1 VATRIMIAD
10 DDAETREAVKINLE
24 IEGFEVH
31 LARDGR
37 EAIELGRSL
46 APDVILLD
54 VVMPGVDGVQVC
66 RDLKADA
73 RTRDTLVIFL
83 TARGTTR
90 DEAVGLIA
98 GADDYIVKPFDPAD
112 LIVRIKRVLETRHT
126 PAARTD
132 GSGLRA
138 RVLTVSDGVV
148 AGTREDKSGR
158 ALVDRLTGAG
168 FEVDEHRVS
177 SDGVEPVAA
186 ALQQLTA
193 GFAGLVVTTGGTGFG
208 PRDLT
213 PEATRSVVDRDVPGF
228 AEAMR
233 TASNEPG
240 RPFGM
245 LSRGVCGTMGQA
257 LVCNLP
263 GSAGGALDCVDVILP
278 AVPHALE
285 LLAGKH
291 VH

>member
-1 VATRIMIAD
+1 M
-10 DDAETREAVKINLE
+10 
-24 IEGFEVH
+24 
-31 LARDGR
+31 
-37 EAIELGRSL
+37 
-46 APDVILLD
+46 
-54 VVMPGVDGVQVC
+54 
-66 RDLKADA
+66 
-73 RTRDTLVIFL
+73 
-83 TARGTTR
+83 
-90 DEAVGLIA
+90 GLIA

-112 LIVRIKRVLETRHT
+112 LLVRVQRVL
-126 PAARTD
+126 AARPGIATRD
-132 GSGLRA
+132 EGAGLRA
-138 RVLTVSDGVV
+138 RVLTVSDGV
-148 AGTREDKSGR
+148 ASGDRDDQSGR

-177 SDGVEPVAA
+177 ADGVEPVAW
-186 ALQQLTA
+186 ALRELTA

-213 PEATRSVVDRDVPGF
+213 PEATRTVIDREAPGL

-233 TASNEPG
+233 AASNAPG

-245 LSRGVCGTMGQA
+245 LSRAVCGSTDSA

-263 GSAGGALDCVDVILP
+263 GSATGALDCLDVVLP

-285 LLAGKH
+285 LLAGKR